1 MLQGVV
7 LQEGCGYG
15 RFDRLALEGLDYRL
29 EFFILLEG
37 LPDLLGKVVMEG
49 GSVMARIFRS
59 GCLDRASVTIFCFPG
74 MLTILK
80 SKSCILPNHLT
91 CLAFKFGWFFKCVRV
106 AWSEYIVKGHPC
118 R

>member
-49 GSVMARIFRS
+49 GS
-59 GCLDRASVTIFCFPG
+59 
-74 MLTILK
+74 
-80 SKSCILPNHLT
+80 
-91 CLAFKFGWFFKCVRV
+91 
-106 AWSEYIVKGHPC
+106 GHGKDL
-118 R
+118 